1 VILSK
6 SHITQ
11 LIALLG
17 FFLITINTYGQE
29 QISVDF
35 SVTKKS
41 NVNSGIASANLC
53 WLLDSDINNPK
64 ATTSFSDAIEE
75 MGIGSLRFPYGHLAD
90 NYLWHTPPFDNVKK
104 GLRPKVA
111 TMSQAPGKW
120 SWAVNSNGSFKDAM
134 DFDEYMI
141 LCQKLNIKPL
151 VVVNVFSHKYKNGPT
166 LDALMETAVEWV
178 KYANK
183 MNYEVEYWQIGNEV
197 DHHKD
202 LLSPE
207 EYINCYQK
215 FAKAMKAVDPSI
227 KVGPGIL
234 QSVKYFK
241 DIISLY
247 PDLIDFTSCH
257 QYMWKYIKTCTNYE
271 LWRDHQDN
279 YIPNVRKMQNV
290 VANSVKPAMEIVI
303 TETGVSPDQGLGS
316 TNNVYK
322 ALWYFDVLMNEISQ
336 PNVAYS
342 YFWGTHSPWDGNKDA
357 DNYDVAVLL
366 RTDDNSRKPI
376 AEVVKLVNDQILDNI
391 VQTKQI
397 SGKVRTFAS
406 MNQRGDKCN
415 VFLMNKNNAEET
427 VEISINQLPENIVHF
442 SRIALKGK
450 NPDDRKLILSNSE
463 KIKIKGDKITLTLAP
478 LSITILN
485 SIKNNSK
492 LN

>member
-1 VILSK
+1 VIPSK

-17 FFLITINTYGQE
+17 FFLITVIVYGQE
-29 QISVDF
+29 QITVDF

-41 NVNSGIASANLC
+41 DVNSGIASANLC
-53 WLLDSDINNPK
+53 WLLDSDKNNPN

-90 NYLWHTPPFDNVKK
+90 NYLWHTPPFDKVKK

-111 TMSQAPGKW
+111 TMSQTPAKW
-120 SWAVNSNGSFKDAM
+120 SWAVNSNGSFKNAM

-166 LDALMETAVEWV
+166 LDTLIETAVEWV

-183 MNYEVEYWQIGNEV
+183 MNYHVEYWQIGNEV

-207 EYINCYQK
+207 EYIDCYQK
-215 FAKAMKAVDPSI
+215 FAKAMKDVDSTI

-234 QSVKYFK
+234 QNVTYFK
-241 DIISLY
+241 GIVNRY
-247 PDLIDFTSCH
+247 PNLIDFTSCH
-257 QYMWKYIKTCTNYE
+257 QYMWKYIETCKNYE
-271 LWRDHQDN
+271 LWKAHKDN
-279 YIPNVRKMQNV
+279 YIPNVRRMQHV
-290 VANSVKPAMEIVI
+290 VENSVKPTLEIVI
-303 TETGVSPDQGLGS
+303 TETGVSPSGKGMGDV
-316 TNNVYK
+316 NNVYK

-336 PNVAYS
+336 PNVTYS
-342 YFWGTHSPWDGNKDA
+342 YFWGTHSPWDGNT
-357 DNYDVAVLL
+357 DNDENDVAVLL

-376 AEVVKLVNDQILDNI
+376 AEVVKLVNEQLLDNI
-391 VQTKQI
+391 VQTKQV
-397 SGKVRTFAS
+397 SGTIRTFAS
-406 MNQRGDKCN
+406 VNNNGDKCN
-415 VFLMNKNNAEET
+415 VFLMNKNNLAEK
-427 VEISINQLPENIVHF
+427 VEISLNELPSAVESF
-442 SRIALKGK
+442 SRIALNGK

-463 KIKIKGDKITLTLAP
+463 NIKINRDKITLTLAP
-478 LSITILN
+478 LSITVLN
-485 SIKNNSK
+485 SITK
-492 LN
+492 